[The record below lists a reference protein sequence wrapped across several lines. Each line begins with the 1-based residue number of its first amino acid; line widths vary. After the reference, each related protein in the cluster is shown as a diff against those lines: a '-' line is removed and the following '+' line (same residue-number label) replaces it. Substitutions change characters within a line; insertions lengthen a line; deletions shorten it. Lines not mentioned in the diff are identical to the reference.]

1 MQHRP
6 DAQVFCF
13 LGTGKVGEQ
22 LGGWK
27 QGRGDE
33 EGVHSVSRIRQQ
45 SSQVI
50 PNMSLAPIHLE
61 DLTLSLLLHI
71 LLGQEVL
78 QATPEKGGS
87 ARSGQHQGYVGRGL
101 WAWGC
106 EEMSRRVLS
115 LGRRKIQGTRV

>member
-1 MQHRP
+1 M
-6 DAQVFCF
+6 
-13 LGTGKVGEQ
+13 E
-22 LGGWK
+22 GGSGAGVM
-27 QGRGDE
+27 GR
-33 EGVHSVSRIRQQ
+33 VHSVSRVRQQ
-45 SSQVI
+45 SSHVV

-78 QATPEKGGS
+78 QAIPEKGGS
-87 ARSGQHQGYVGRGL
+87 ARSEQHQGYVGHGL

-115 LGRRKIQGTRV
+115 LGRRKIQGMRV

>member
-1 MQHRP
+1 MQRRP
-6 DAQVFCF
+6 EAQVFCF
-13 LGTGKVGEQ
+13 LGTGEVGEQ
-22 LGGWK
+22 LGGRK
-27 QGRGDE
+27 QGSGDE

-87 ARSGQHQGYVGRGL
+87 ACSGQHQGYVGHGL
-101 WAWGC
+101 WAWG
-106 EEMSRRVLS
+106 V
-115 LGRRKIQGTRV
+115 